1 MRRWRLTY
9 CCLFLAAA
17 PVCSAGMKADS
28 RSYGEADL
36 SAYSTYEWS
45 TGQEANSGH
54 PLAEGSELDRRLQ
67 AIARGMLADRGLA
80 PATSGEPDLRLR
92 CFAIVKEMLDIGGV
106 KRDMGGGVTWV
117 GDVGALGVTAYRQ
130 GTLIIELV
138 DAGSEDRL
146 WAGWASDAVPA
157 VPDPE
162 KVAKKAEKALRKILK
177 QLPR

>member
-1 MRRWRLTY
+1 MRRWR
-9 CCLFLAAA
+9 
-17 PVCSAGMKADS
+17 PPRSCSAADS

-80 PATSGEPDLRLR
+80 PATSGEPDLWLR

-117 GDVGALGVTAYRQ
+117 GDVGAHAWGGRGTSEGV
-130 GTLIIELV
+130 
-138 DAGSEDRL
+138 S
-146 WAGWASDAVPA
+146 
-157 VPDPE
+157 
-162 KVAKKAEKALRKILK
+162 
-177 QLPR
+177 